1 MPGRHYK
8 EKSFAQTYHA
18 LVSREDY
25 QGNLLGAIQAITP
38 ISDLNILELGAG
50 TGRVSRLIAPFANN
64 IVATDLSYPML
75 KLAKEFLKDLDPP
88 NWQFI
93 MADHHALSLKKNSVD
108 LVISGWSFHRVAAE
122 SDKNWKIAVNTA
134 LSHIAQILRPGGTI
148 LLIESL
154 GTGYEQ
160 PHPPEDVADYL
171 AYLDRIGFNSRW
183 IRTDYC
189 FQSIQ
194 EARALTSFFW
204 GDVAFPFWETEEGVI
219 LPECTGLW
227 WKTLE

>member
-38 ISDLNILELGAG
+38 INDLNILELGAG
-50 TGRVSRLIAPFANN
+50 TGRVTHLIAPLAKS
-64 IVATDLSYPML
+64 IIATDLSYPML
-75 KLAKEFLKDLDPP
+75 KLAKGFLKHIDPP
-88 NWQFI
+88 NWQPI
-93 MADHHALSLKKNSVD
+93 MADHHALPLKNNLVD
-108 LVISGWSFHRVAAE
+108 LVISGWSFHRVATG
-122 SDKNWKIAVNTA
+122 SKKNWQIAVNDA
-134 LSHIAQILRPGGTI
+134 LSRIAQILRPGGTI

-189 FQSIQ
+189 FRDMN
-194 EARALTSFFW
+194 EAKALTSFFW

-227 WKTLE
+227 WKTFK

>member
-8 EKSFAQTYHA
+8 EKSFAQTYQE

-25 QGNLLGAIQAITP
+25 QHNLLGAIRAITP
-38 ISDLNILELGAG
+38 ISDLDILELGAG
-50 TGRVSRLIAPFANN
+50 TGRVTQLIAPLAKS

-75 KLAKEFLKDLDPP
+75 KLAKGFLNDLDPP
-88 NWQFI
+88 NWHLI
-93 MADHHALSLKKNSVD
+93 IADHQALPLKNDAVD
-108 LVISGWSFHRVAAE
+108 LVISGWSFYRVATGSE
-122 SDKNWKIAVNTA
+122 KNWQTSVKDA
-134 LSHIAQILRPGGTI
+134 LARIAQIIRPGGI
-148 LLIESL
+148 IILIESL
-154 GTGYEQ
+154 GTGYDQ

-171 AYLDRIGFNSRW
+171 AYLDTLGFNLSW

-189 FQSIQ
+189 FQNLE

-227 WKTLE
+227 WKTL